1 MRNDIK
7 ILEVEDEAII
17 AMQMQ
22 FDLQKIGYAS
32 VTHALRER
40 R

>member
-22 FDLQKIGYAS
+22 FDLRKMGYGS
-32 VTHALRER
+32 ITCS
-40 R
+40 